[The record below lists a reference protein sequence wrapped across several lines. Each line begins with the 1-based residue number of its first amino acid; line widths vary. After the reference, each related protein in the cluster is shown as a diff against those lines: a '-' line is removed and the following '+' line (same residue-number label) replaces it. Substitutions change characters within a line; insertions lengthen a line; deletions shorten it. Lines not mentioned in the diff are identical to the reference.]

1 MPRNFIRD
9 LGQGVNVGQNMTA
22 PIVQGIYRGQDVD
35 YRMQRFEEEKR
46 QDAIRNALAEK
57 LRTLQ
62 QNQFD
67 NQVQNQQTNLLMT
80 PGVSRGLPGPV
91 SGPITA
97 LPGSG
102 GMTYSPQLEVNQGND
117 ALRSRLQLQQEIQQQ
132 AQQPQIDEQN
142 RVAGIALSPT
152 PLDTQGFASGGVVSP
167 SDQIKAFQL
176 RGGLVPQQ
184 QGQAPQKKPHGTPF
198 VEGGKTFGY
207 FEYPN
212 GSVGVEEI
220 PAPERTGKAT
230 PAKLSEGERNL
241 LLSAGNQKYALRQAV
256 ESYNKLSNE
265 SLKGPFSNFGLNPL
279 TQSSVGPVPSAVNW
293 MNNKVGY
300 GSSEVSTF
308 NTESKANLF
317 NLARALQGA
326 GVLTEQDVKRM
337 EEIAPVGSQG
347 REQFMGS
354 VNGISNVMANRI
366 KAFLD
371 LNKARLSTDE
381 EDILAGV
388 LQELESVKGGGK
400 SKTQPGPGIPTRT
413 GRTIPIKPAK

>member
-9 LGQGVNVGQNMTA
+9 LGEGVNVGQNMTA

-46 QDAIRNALAEK
+46 QDAIRNALAE
-57 LRTLQ
+57 RFRQLQ
-62 QNQFD
+62 QDQFANQKL
-67 NQVQNQQTNLLMT
+67 NQNRNLLMT
-80 PGVSRGLPGPV
+80 PGVSKGLPPYADVQDLQGGL
-91 SGPITA
+91 SYSATGA
-97 LPGSG
+97 L
-102 GMTYSPQLEVNQGND
+102 NQGLKAD
-117 ALRSRLQLQQEIQQQ
+117 RQKTIQDQELARLGL
-132 AQQPQIDEQN
+132 QPQIDEQN
-142 RVAGIALSPT
+142 RVAGAAISPA
-152 PLDTQGFASGGVVSP
+152 PLDTQGFASGGRLTP
-167 SDQIKAFQL
+167 GDQIKAFQL
-176 RGGLVPQQ
+176 QKSLQPMARG
-184 QGQAPQKKPHGTPF
+184 KKMTGTPF

-207 FEYPN
+207 FQYDDGN
-212 GSVGVEEI
+212 VGVEEI

-256 ESYNKLSNE
+256 EGYEKLSKTPVGGVVGMAN
-265 SLKGPFSNFGLNPL
+265 LGLHPGL
-279 TQSSVGPVPSAVNW
+279 QSSVGPYPTLANGI
-293 MNNKVGY
+293 NNFLGY
-300 GSSEVSTF
+300 GNKEVSAF
-308 NTESKANLF
+308 NTEAKANLF

-381 EDILAGV
+381 EQILAGV
-388 LQELESVKGGGK
+388 LQELESVKGGK
-400 SKTQPGPGIPTRT
+400 SQEQSGGTPLSS